1 MKNEAEH
8 CPEHFEKDFCECIKA
23 ANKRRRYLKVKRIHF
38 GKHKGTALH
47 HLTND
52 YISWL
57 LTQDWLDKK
66 TKKDLFNIITHRD
79 KRKKE

>member
-8 CPEHFEKDFCECIKA
+8 CPDHFEKDFCECIKA

-52 YISWL
+52 YILWL

-66 TKKDLFNIITHRD
+66 TRKGLSDVITHRG
-79 KRKKE
+79 KGKKE